1 MRSFEYAID
10 VVLPKTFSCIIYILY
25 FSGVSGDGD
34 SWISDGFENVSKSYH
49 LILDGLDLLYCR
61 RHLEDECGAKY
72 EGIEVYFRAIILRF
86 QSIRDT

>member
-1 MRSFEYAID
+1 MKS
-10 VVLPKTFSCIIYILY
+10 
-25 FSGVSGDGD
+25 SGFIFLGLG
-34 SWISDGFENVSKSYH
+34 H